1 MQPRPQSPPR
11 DGSYARAAETAQ
23 IHYVLDF
30 GLILWLCNQKP
41 QNVVKF
47 WQL

>member
-1 MQPRPQSPPR
+1 MEAENLQLRLQTPLR
-11 DGSYARAAETAQ
+11 DVSYDRAAETAQ

-41 QNVVKF
+41 
-47 WQL
+47 